1 MAISGDTF
9 MFLKFFGKK
18 SKKSDLAVID
28 RAVVS
33 HGVDTGMNY
42 CPTCGDEYRTDIAS
56 CAVCDVALVSGI
68 EKLAEMQ
75 AAQQAMGER
84 SMDISPEDE
93 LVNIRKG
100 PLKDMKALRRL
111 LAAERIP
118 ALLAGDAGG
127 CARGCGGPELY
138 LQIKKSDTAL
148 AADVLSRD
156 FIRSTALNTYD
167 LSNAQ
172 AVFNPLDAETVC
184 PACGCRF
191 SPTVGACPECGLC
204 FE

>member
-1 MAISGDTF
+1 

-18 SKKSDLAVID
+18 TGKNHQSVID
-28 RAVVS
+28 QAAIS
-33 HGVDTGMNY
+33 HGVDIEMNY
-42 CPTCGDEYRTDIAS
+42 CPSCDDEYRIDIS
-56 CAVCDVALVSGI
+56 NCATCNLALISGK
-68 EKLAEMQ
+68 EKLARLQ
-75 AAQQAMGER
+75 AVQQVFGER

-100 PLKDMKALRRL
+100 PLKDMKSLQKI
-111 LAAERIP
+111 LASQRIP
-118 ALLAGDAGG
+118 ALLAGDEGG
-127 CARGCGGPELY
+127 CAKGCCGPELY
-138 LQIKKSDTAL
+138 LQIKKNDLETAAEVLTREFIRTTAL
-148 AADVLSRD
+148 D
-156 FIRSTALNTYD
+156 THD